1 MLRKGS
7 IALVAALVLSL
18 ASYAAAQHKM
28 GKTGHF
34 TLKAPAQV
42 GSVTL
47 PAGDY
52 EVTQRSSPTG
62 HYMEFVRFTRTTFGY
77 DGSPTFWDS
86 QIVARVDCT
95 TQPLHEKVSK
105 TVVEKEGTRIAG
117 LEIKGEKISHNF

>member
-1 MLRKGS
+1 MVRKGS
-7 IALVAALVLSL
+7 IALIAALVLSL
-18 ASYAAAQHKM
+18 ASFAAAQQKM

-52 EVTQRSSPTG
+52 EVTQRRSPTG
-62 HYMEFVRFTRTTFGY
+62 HYMEFVRFTKTNFGY

-86 QIVARVDCT
+86 QVVARVDCT
-95 TQPLHEKVSK
+95 TKALNAKVSK

-117 LEIKGEKISHNF
+117 LEIKGEAISHNF